1 MADVFVS
8 YARGDQLLAERVAQH
23 LIGAGFTAW
32 WDSDLLPHES
42 FASVIQQEIQRARAV
57 LVIWSETGA
66 RSQWVRAE
74 AELARAEG
82 KLIQVV
88 VDQCTIPL
96 PFNQYQAADLRRW
109 HGDTAD
115 PQWRKVL
122 ASVAHFANSPA
133 AGSAQ
138 SPQPSIRLQTTQAK
152 RALPRGKRVLVLTA
166 AAVLAVAAGGGA
178 LWWNS
183 HRLPVRGPRI
193 AIQPFGTIGDA
204 PALSE
209 FAAGLSNTLQ
219 DVLTQDQLQTL
230 SPTEASSLK
239 GDDVATRSEALG
251 VGLMFSG
258 TVQAK
263 GPDLDV
269 SMRLDDPVQHATL
282 WTAELSQAAAQADQL
297 QARVGALT
305 VAVLNCS
312 AQGLGPRVG
321 LSDAALQAFLHACE
335 LSETTDHG
343 LSGGRSAYAMLDAM
357 RKAVRAAPDFAAA
370 HSVLAKHLAFVATY
384 GLLDQTAS
392 LRAEAKREAHR
403 ALVLDPKDPDAFV
416 ALGLLTPPLEF
427 AQREQ
432 MFRQALAF
440 SASWPHAN
448 GFLGNVM
455 TDVGRLQDAVTL
467 YERAASVN
475 PQSVDWSQEP
485 AGALI
490 QIGQTEEADR
500 ELAQFAQLWPNN
512 AQNWRLQLDSLI
524 AQKRWGEALKLLGR
538 SGNFGSSIP
547 PEWVRDW
554 RALLTT
560 LHSGD
565 PAARDSLRQSLLAS
579 SDSDPQYAIEGLD
592 LLGFTDDAVSVAEQ
606 MRIDTGLEDSPSFL
620 FDAETAPLRHDP
632 RFMAVAARF
641 GLVDY
646 WQRTGRWPDFC
657 NEPGLPYDCRQEA
670 AKLARPGASPDGS
683 RVRGR
688 EGM

>member
-8 YARGDQLLAERVAQH
+8 YARGDQPLAERIARH

-32 WDSDLLPHES
+32 WDGDLLPHES
-42 FASVIQQEIQRARAV
+42 FANVIQQEIQGARAV

-88 VDQCTIPL
+88 VDLCTIPL
-96 PFNQYQAADLRRW
+96 PFNQYQAADLRHW

-122 ASVAHFANSPA
+122 ASVAYFANSPA

-138 SPQPSIRLQTTQAK
+138 SQQPSNLVRMTQAK
-152 RALPRGKRVLVLTA
+152 RALPRGKPVLVLTA
-166 AAVLAVAAGGGA
+166 AAVLAFAAGGGV

-183 HRLPVRGPRI
+183 HRLPARGPRI
-193 AIQPFGTIGDA
+193 AVEPFGTIGDA
-204 PALSE
+204 PALGE
-209 FAAGLSNTLQ
+209 FAAGLSNSLQ

-230 SPTEASSLK
+230 SPTETASLK
-239 GDDVATRSEALG
+239 GDELATRAEALD

-263 GPDLDV
+263 GPDFDV

-282 WTAELSQAAAQADQL
+282 WTAEISQSAAQADQL

-335 LSETTDHG
+335 LSETSDHG

-357 RKAVRAAPDFAAA
+357 RQAVRAAPDFAAA
-370 HSVLAKHLAFVATY
+370 HSVLAKHLAFAAAY
-384 GLLDQTAS
+384 KLLDQTAS
-392 LRAEAKREAHR
+392 LRDEAKREAHR
-403 ALVLDPKDPDAFV
+403 ALELDPKDPDGFV
-416 ALGLLTPPLEF
+416 ALGLLAAPLEF
-427 AQREQ
+427 AQREKV
-432 MFRQALAF
+432 FRQALAF
-440 SASWPHAN
+440 SATWPHAN

-455 TDVGRLQDAVTL
+455 TDVGRLHDAVTL

-475 PQSVDWSQEP
+475 PQSVDWSQEV

-490 QIGQTEEADR
+490 RIGQTEEADR

-512 AQNWRLQLDSLI
+512 AHNWRYQVNSLI
-524 AQKRWGEALKLLGR
+524 AQKRWGDALKLLR
-538 SGNFGSSIP
+538 SAGNFGTSIS

-554 RALLTT
+554 RALLTA
-560 LHSGD
+560 LQSGD
-565 PAARDSLRQSLLAS
+565 PAARNALRQSLLAS
-579 SDSDPQYAIEGLD
+579 GGSDPEHAIEALD
-592 LLGFTDDAVSVAEQ
+592 LLGFTNDAFSVAEK
-606 MRIDTGLEDSPSFL
+606 MRIDSSLEDSSRFL
-620 FDAETAPLRHDP
+620 FDPETAPLRHDP

-670 AKLARPGASPDGS
+670 AKLAHPAGAPPDAS
-683 RVRGR
+683 RARGR
-688 EGM
+688 G